1 MSDEKDVSMDGSDDD
16 SSSEEEVD
24 IDPKDEQQIMAVEAQ
39 LEASPTIYDTHIQVL
54 LLEHVACR
62 IVR

>member
-24 IDPKDEQQIMAVEAQ
+24 IDPKDEQQIMALEAQ

-54 LLEHVACR
+54 PREHVACR

>member
-1 MSDEKDVSMDGSDDD
+1 MSDEKDVNMDGSDDD

>member
-1 MSDEKDVSMDGSDDD
+1 MSDEKDVNMDGSDDD

-24 IDPKDEQQIMAVEAQ
+24 IDPKDEQQIMALEAQ
-39 LEASPTIYDTHIQVL
+39 LEASSTIYDTHIQVL